1 MVFVSME
8 THAAWHS
15 RRTVIIAAILK
26 GWFAVEAHGIAV
38 QDPFIAVKAKGI
50 AALTV
55 TDVTT
60 YQRGR
65 VKATE

>member
-38 QDPFIAVKAKGI
+38 QDPFSKFKNLSLVLISGLSVA
-50 AALTV
+50 
-55 TDVTT
+55 
-60 YQRGR
+60 YQRLSWL
-65 VKATE
+65 